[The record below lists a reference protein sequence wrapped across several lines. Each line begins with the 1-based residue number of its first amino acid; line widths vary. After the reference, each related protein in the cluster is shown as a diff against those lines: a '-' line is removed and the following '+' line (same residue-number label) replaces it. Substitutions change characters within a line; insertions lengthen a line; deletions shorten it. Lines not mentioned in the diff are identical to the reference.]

1 MAVHPKY
8 IKATSGPTAHRRE
21 TLLNSRTLPSKNEDQ
36 LDQAG
41 GEEQLGR
48 GQRLI
53 KPTVAMV
60 GGYAI
65 KRQNMYDM
73 EEGEGSVWDRE
84 LGKEPKG
91 FKARER
97 MKYMSA
103 KKEDVAK
110 PKPRVHSAEEKI
122 RQARNEQLKA
132 AEGNAARARAAFLA
146 PYAGILR
153 RFGARE
159 LPPPADTVNCAYSC
173 GPSVVAP
180 FDENLQQP
188 KEISRTVQMR
198 DYQLHGLRW
207 LSMMHANGMNAILAD
222 EMGLGKTLQ
231 TIAFLAHLKFELGVP
246 GPHLVVAPLSVHLW
260 PSPTAISD

>member
-1 MAVHPKY
+1 MSVELAAGQHVSARFGASEHGPAGTRWFHGIIEQVNEDGSRKVLYEDGDVEMAVHPKY

-173 GPSVVAP
+173 GPSV
-180 FDENLQQP
+180 LG
-188 KEISRTVQMR
+188 
-198 DYQLHGLRW
+198 GL
-207 LSMMHANGMNAILAD
+207 
-222 EMGLGKTLQ
+222 K
-231 TIAFLAHLKFELGVP
+231 
-246 GPHLVVAPLSVHLW
+246 
-260 PSPTAISD
+260 